1 MDISLERKGD
11 MNKRFSDLIQTRRS
25 IRQYERRPIE
35 RQTLDLLANAARLA
49 PSAANLQPLEFMVV
63 DDEALCRSVLA
74 HLKWA
79 AYITPNGNPR
89 PGNEPAAYI
98 VVLLNTDIRDKMYE
112 YDVGAAQMSM
122 ILTAWSEG
130 IGSCW
135 IISVDKASLT
145 HLLGLPQNIKVDS
158 VLALGYPAEQ
168 SVIEEYKD
176 SVKYWK
182 DESGLFHVPKR
193 KPDKVIHHNKY

>member
-1 MDISLERKGD
+1 
-11 MNKRFSDLIQTRRS
+11 MNKRFSDLIQTRRT
-25 IRQYERRPIE
+25 IRQFERRPIE
-35 RQTLDLLANAARLA
+35 RQTLDVLVNAARLA
-49 PSAANLQPLEFMVV
+49 PSAANLQPLEFLVV
-63 DDEALCRSVLA
+63 DDESMCHTVLA

-79 AYITPNGNPR
+79 AYITPHGNPR
-89 PGNEPAAYI
+89 PGHEPAAYI
-98 VVLLNTDIRDKMYE
+98 LVLVNTDIREKMYE

-122 ILTAWSEG
+122 ILAAWSEG
-130 IGSCW
+130 IASCW
-135 IISVDKASLT
+135 IMSVDKAALS

-168 SVIEEYKD
+168 SVVEDHKD

-193 KPDKVIHHNKY
+193 NVDKIIHHNKY